1 MKAFGLFLPEEEK
14 LQVKNLH
21 FIPKTRVKM
30 YYGETSQIPSI
41 KMNLALLNVQISAI
55 EIQ

>member
-1 MKAFGLFLPEEEK
+1 MPEEEK

-21 FIPKTRVKM
+21 FIPKTRVKI
-30 YYGETSQIPSI
+30 YYGETSKIPSI